1 MSDHTYGHSTVL
13 GAIALGAKVV
23 EKHFTLSNEFDG
35 PDHKFSMTPKTW
47 KEMIDRSKELE
58 VSLGTGQ
65 KKNESNELE
74 TVVLQRR
81 AIRINQDLNKGHILK
96 KTDLV
101 MLRPCPTNAIDPRN
115 IETII
120 GKKLIKICLNMKF

>member
-1 MSDHTYGHSTVL
+1 MKKKYPKLILGLSDHTYGHSTVL

-65 KKNESNELE
+65 KK
-74 TVVLQRR
+74 
-81 AIRINQDLNKGHILK
+81 
-96 KTDLV
+96 
-101 MLRPCPTNAIDPRN
+101 
-115 IETII
+115 IEI
-120 GKKLIKICLNMKF
+120 